1 VSIEAKDVAVGTDSD
16 FRLAIRKLHGSTPE
30 MIKNQIFKFR
40 ETARIDGAP
49 WQAQSRKFCAV
60 NTHAATMMEAGTMDK
75 WKDSSTVGFVGCF
88 FVFLALLLSG
98 AWAAWQIL
106 EYNIPG

>member
-1 VSIEAKDVAVGTDSD
+1 
-16 FRLAIRKLHGSTPE
+16 
-30 MIKNQIFKFR
+30 
-40 ETARIDGAP
+40 
-49 WQAQSRKFCAV
+49 
-60 NTHAATMMEAGTMDK
+60 MDK

-88 FVFLALLLSG
+88 FVFLALLLLG

>member
-1 VSIEAKDVAVGTDSD
+1 MRWRAVASSEQKVL
-16 FRLAIRKLHGSTPE
+16 R
-30 MIKNQIFKFR
+30 R
-40 ETARIDGAP
+40 EYSCRHDDGG
-49 WQAQSRKFCAV
+49 WD
-60 NTHAATMMEAGTMDK
+60 MDK

-88 FVFLALLLSG
+88 FVFLALLLLG